1 MSYVI
6 ATLAVLTALFLH
18 DLILGVVATAV
29 ETHRRKQ
36 ALEER
41 LSQASKNFNEQIET
55 ALD

>member
-29 ETHRRKQ
+29 ETRRRKQ
-36 ALEER
+36 ALEAR
-41 LSQASKNFNEQIET
+41 LSQASKNFNEQVET

>member
-1 MSYVI
+1 MNYLT

-36 ALEER
+36 ALETR